1 MPIYLRR
8 FYLRRLDKQ
17 YNDEAK
23 QLKKEQQK
31 VQRSLPR
38 IKK

>member
-8 FYLRRLDKQ
+8 FYLRRLESQ
-17 YNDEAK
+17 YQDEAK
-23 QLKKEQQK
+23 QVKKEQQK
-31 VQRSLPR
+31 FNQKLPR